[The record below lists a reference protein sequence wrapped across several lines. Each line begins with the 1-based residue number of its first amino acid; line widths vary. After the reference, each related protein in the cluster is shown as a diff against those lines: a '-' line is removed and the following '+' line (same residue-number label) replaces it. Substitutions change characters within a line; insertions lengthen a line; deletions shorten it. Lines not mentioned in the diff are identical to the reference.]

1 MSMGL
6 SRRVKA
12 AVALG
17 LALAS
22 LALASSPALADQVRN
37 HEWWLAKLHV
47 TAAWQ
52 SSRGAG
58 VTVAVLDT
66 GVAPTQPDL
75 VGSVISGP
83 DYTNSG
89 RPPGSPY
96 WGFHGTALASIIA
109 GHGHGAGAGV
119 VGIAPQAKVLS
130 VRVTLESRDPL
141 RADTAVAGK
150 LPLAIA
156 HGIKFAVQ
164 HGASVIDLPLDPLAR
179 PGAAVA
185 AGAIAAEH
193 AAVDYALAKHVVLV
207 APAGDDGA
215 AADMKNYPAA
225 YPGVIA
231 VGAFNAQ
238 FVKARYSSHQSYVT
252 VTAAGDGVTAA
263 YPRGYT
269 TLHSTSAASA
279 VVAGIVALIRAQ
291 FPTLTPAQ
299 VTGVLTGSTVYRPPG
314 GKNRGSGYGTVDAA
328 RALTAAAQLMEA
340 VPSTPAG
347 SAAGAA
353 PPSPPSV
360 YSLSGSLRQT
370 LAADVA
376 VSVALFLVLLT
387 FILLFRQLRR
397 RRARTARL
405 AEVRAA
411 ARVQARRSKEAASA
425 AAGTGSPGFM
435 PAPPGRPRSP
445 AAGSLFAGSGL
456 PGSGLPAAGSTRA
469 SRGGLPGPAGPGSG
483 WPGAGLPGSAPPAAA
498 GTPSGG
504 ATRPTWGGG
513 SPVLPENMPPGE
525 SGRSGET
532 SRGPRLEISGGSTA
546 GLGLGSS
553 RAGGTR
559 VPKVSGSPPWD
570 PAEMPDGELPWVQST
585 VRPAGGM
592 RSMPARPAAPQEKSW
607 DTIAEEVWPGGPRAA
622 APHPPVASPPTSYTP
637 TGLSAPSSAGLSGPR
652 PGLSSPS
659 PGQPGAGAPGELPI
673 RREQGHTGGEVPGT
687 GRDTGLTAAS
697 FGAAGSSSQARGAG
711 DFPPWETTGSYSAA
725 PSESGPYR
733 SGSGE
738 ATGGYLPGSSAETTG
753 GYQPGSSAEATGGYR
768 SEPSAGGYW
777 SEPSAGGYRP
787 GSSEEAAGGYQP
799 APAGETGSYGG
810 GPAAAGGY
818 QAGESIE
825 ASTPYPWRPQG
836 ESTEG
841 KRTSPRG
848 QLGESTETFPTVG
861 PEETSDSP
869 Q

>member
-47 TAAWQ
+47 AAAWQ

-66 GVAPTQPDL
+66 GVVATQPDL

-89 RPPGSPY
+89 RAPGSLY
-96 WGFHGTALASIIA
+96 WGSHGTALASIIA
-109 GHGHGAGAGV
+109 GHGHGTGAGV
-119 VGIAPQAKVLS
+119 MGIAPLAKVLS

-141 RADTAVAGK
+141 MTDPAVAGK
-150 LPLAIA
+150 LPFAIA

-164 HGASVIDLPLDPLAR
+164 HGASVIDLPLDPLAK

-238 FVKARYSSHQSYVT
+238 FAKARYSSHQSYVT
-252 VTAAGDGVTAA
+252 VTAAGDAVTAA

-269 TLHSTSAASA
+269 TLRSTSAASA
-279 VVAGIVALIRAQ
+279 VVAGIVALIQAQ
-291 FPTLTPAQ
+291 FPTLTPEQ
-299 VTGVLTGSTVYRPPG
+299 VTGVLTGSTVYRPPD
-314 GKNRGSGYGTVDAA
+314 GKSRGSGYGTVDAA
-328 RALTAAAQLMEA
+328 RALGAAAQLTEV

-347 SAAGAA
+347 SAAGAG
-353 PPSPPSV
+353 PPSPPNV
-360 YSLSGSLRQT
+360 YSLSGSLRKT

-376 VSVALFLVLLT
+376 VSVAVFLVLLM

-397 RRARTARL
+397 RRARAARL

-411 ARVQARRSKEAASA
+411 ARVQGRRSKEAASA
-425 AAGTGSPGFM
+425 AAGGTGFM
-435 PAPPGRPRSP
+435 PAPPGRPRPP
-445 AAGSLFAGSGL
+445 ATGSLFAGSGL
-456 PGSGLPAAGSTRA
+456 PGSGLPAAGSARA
-469 SRGGLPGPAGPGSG
+469 TGGGPTGPGGSGSG

-498 GTPSGG
+498 GTPSAG
-504 ATRPTWGGG
+504 AARPTWGGA
-513 SPVLPENMPPGE
+513 SSVLPENMSPGE
-525 SGRSGET
+525 SGRSGGET
-532 SRGPRLEISGGSTA
+532 SRGPRPEISGGSTA

-559 VPKVSGSPPWD
+559 VPKVSGNPPWD
-570 PAEMPDGELPWVQST
+570 PAERPDSELPWVQST

-592 RSMPARPAAPQEKSW
+592 RSVPARPPEPQEKSW
-607 DTIAEEVWPGGPRAA
+607 DSIAEEAWPGGPSAA
-622 APHPPVASPPTSYTP
+622 APHPPAMPPATPYTP
-637 TGLSAPSSAGLSGPR
+637 AGLSPPSSAGLSGPR

-659 PGQPGAGAPGELPI
+659 PGQPGDGAPAQLPN
-673 RREQGHTGGEVPGT
+673 RREQGHTGGEQPGS
-687 GRDTGLTAAS
+687 GWDTGPPAAS
-697 FGAAGSSSQARGAG
+697 FGATGSSSQAGGAG
-711 DFPPWETTGSYSAA
+711 DIPPWGTTGSYSAA
-725 PSESGPYR
+725 SSESGSYR
-733 SGSGE
+733 SGSAGE
-738 ATGGYLPGSSAETTG
+738 AT
-753 GYQPGSSAEATGGYR
+753 
-768 SEPSAGGYW
+768 
-777 SEPSAGGYRP
+777 GGYRP
-787 GSSEEAAGGYQP
+787 GSSADATGGYRPGSSADATAGYPPESSAGGYLSGSSGEAP
-799 APAGETGSYGG
+799 GGYPPEPAGETGSYGG

-818 QAGESIE
+818 QAGESFE
-825 ASTPYPWRPQG
+825 AGTSYPWRPVG
-836 ESTEG
+836 DSTEG
-841 KRTSPRG
+841 KRTHPHG
-848 QLGESTETFPTVG
+848 PVGESTEIFPTVG
-861 PEETSDSP
+861 PEETGDSP
-869 Q
+869 K